1 MADVKGP
8 LDGIRVID
16 LGRHQAGP
24 RCAQVLA
31 RLGAEVIKIERL
43 GGEETRYHGPWVRK
57 QSAYWVQYNSGKK
70 SLSMDLRK
78 EEAKTALRKLIKV
91 SDVLVQNFRPGTV
104 DEMGFGYDVL
114 KTLNRRI
121 IMVNVSA
128 YGQFGPYRE
137 QIGYDP
143 IGQTMSGIT
152 MVTGEEGMPPI
163 RAGVPIID
171 RTTALHSAIGTLA
184 ALHERSISGEG
195 QSIDVCLADSGYS
208 LTEIP
213 ITAYR
218 GAGTEPQRGKSDSAP
233 SGMFPCKDGWVLI
246 VAGDQHHWPRVCGA
260 LGKPEWQNDPRFTTR
275 RERSKHVAA
284 VNEAMRAL
292 LATMTMK
299 DAIAHFT
306 HHDVVAAQLLRV
318 DDYADG
324 VLGEVRA
331 RQIGVCLVHGGKV
344 VDRELDAQ
352 AVGVAIVHGRRRPV
366 VDAAGGLDLAGLE
379 PAVGRQE
386 LAQTGVGVGDV
397 VHAGGRRIRG
407 RTTGGV
413 EDGHSMMLVVVGKE
427 GDEIVAECHRRL
439 EHGGVPGDHRVIV
452 GGLEDDVGELL
463 RDDPLRGRR
472 ERPGRG
478 GHCIHRVLHGLG

>member
-70 SLSMDLRK
+70 SVSMDLRK
-78 EEAKTALRKLIKV
+78 EDGKAALRKLIAV
-91 SDVLVQNFRPGTV
+91 SDVLVQNFRPGTI

-114 KTLNRRI
+114 HALNPRM

-137 QIGYDP
+137 KIGYDP
-143 IGQTMSGIT
+143 IGQTMSGIA

-184 ALHERSISGEG
+184 ALYERQLSGQG

-213 ITAYR
+213 ITAYH
-218 GAGTEPQRGKSDSAP
+218 GAGIEPRRGRSDAPP
-233 SGMFPCKDGWVLI
+233 SGTYPCQDGWVLI
-246 VAGDQHHWPRVCGA
+246 SAGDQHHWPRVCSA
-260 LGKPEWQNDPRFTTR
+260 LGKPEWMEDARFTTR
-275 RERSKHVAA
+275 HERGKHSAA
-284 VNEAMRAL
+284 VQEAMREL
-292 LATMTMK
+292 LSTMTMQQ
-299 DAIAHFT
+299 AIAHFT
-306 HHDVVAAQLLRV
+306 EHDVVAAPVNTIPQAAQDPHPWERRV
-318 DDYADG
+318 MVEVPDFLAGSIAVSGDFWHFSRTPAPIG
-324 VLGEVRA
+324 STPKVGEHNEEVLGGLLGYSEEDIAKMYANNV
-331 RQIGVCLVHGGKV
+331 IGNW
-344 VDRELDAQ
+344 
-352 AVGVAIVHGRRRPV
+352 
-366 VDAAGGLDLAGLE
+366 
-379 PAVGRQE
+379 
-386 LAQTGVGVGDV
+386 
-397 VHAGGRRIRG
+397 
-407 RTTGGV
+407 
-413 EDGHSMMLVVVGKE
+413 
-427 GDEIVAECHRRL
+427 
-439 EHGGVPGDHRVIV
+439 DHYDT
-452 GGLEDDVGELL
+452 L
-463 RDDPLRGRR
+463 PS
-472 ERPGRG
+472 
-478 GHCIHRVLHGLG
+478 